1 MLERRTF
8 MTAAA
13 GTALLAAAP
22 AKAPKSAVFGRPR
35 LAAEAARL
43 ERRSGGRLGVA
54 VLDTA
59 TGARF
64 SHRGDERF
72 PLASTFK
79 FLLAGAT
86 LRRVD
91 KGLEQL
97 DRRIAVP
104 AASIVPN
111 SPFSKSRAGGTATVG
126 ELCEAIV
133 TLSDNAGANLL
144 LAPLGGPPGL
154 TRYLRAMGDSVTRL
168 DRFEP
173 AMNSFSETNP
183 RDTTTPRAMTD
194 DLATFLLGDVLSP
207 ASRAQLLAWAA
218 ATSTGPGRIRGGVP
232 AGWTVAHKTGTSGEG
247 DYNDVAFLQPPGRAP
262 LFLSIYLSRSKLE
275 WAPSEAILAAVARA
289 VSAEVAQA

>member
-1 MLERRTF
+1 MIERRTF
-8 MTAAA
+8 MAAAA
-13 GTALLAAAP
+13 GATLLAAAP
-22 AKAPKSAVFGRPR
+22 AKAPKSGVFGKPR
-35 LAAEAARL
+35 LAAEVARL

-64 SHRGDERF
+64 AHRGDERF

-104 AASIVPN
+104 AASIVAN
-111 SPFSKSRAGGTATVG
+111 SPFSKSRAGGTASVG

-154 TRYLRAMGDSVTRL
+154 TRYIRAMGDPVTRL

-207 ASRAQLLAWAA
+207 ASRAQLLAWAT
-218 ATSTGPGRIRGGVP
+218 ATSTGPGRIRSGVP

-247 DYNDVAFLQPPGRAP
+247 DFNDVAFLKPPGRAP
-262 LFLSIYLSRSKLE
+262 LLLSIYLSRSKLE
-275 WAPSEAILAAVARA
+275 WAPSEGILAAVARA
-289 VSAEVAQA
+289 VAAEV

>member
-8 MTAAA
+8 MAAAA

-22 AKAPKSAVFGRPR
+22 AKAPKSAFFGKPR
-35 LAAEAARL
+35 LAAEVARL
-43 ERRSGGRLGVA
+43 ERKSGGRLGVA
-54 VLDTA
+54 LLDTA

-79 FLLAGAT
+79 ILLAGAT

-91 KGLEQL
+91 KGLERL

-104 AASIVPN
+104 AEIIVPN
-111 SPFSKSRAGGTATVG
+111 SPFSKSRAGSTASVA

-133 TLSDNAGANLL
+133 ALSDNAGANLL

-154 TRYLRAMGDSVTRL
+154 TRYLRAMGDPVTRL

-183 RDTTTPRAMTD
+183 RDTTTPRAMAD
-194 DLATFLLGDVLSP
+194 DLKTLLLGDVLSP
-207 ASRAQLLAWAA
+207 ASRAQLLAWAT
-218 ATSTGPGRIRGGVP
+218 ATSTGPARIRAGIP
-232 AGWTVAHKTGTSGEG
+232 ADWILAHKTGTSGEG
-247 DYNDVAFLQPPGRAP
+247 DYNDVAFLQPPGRGP
-262 LFLSIYLSRSKLE
+262 VLLSVYLSRSKLE
-275 WAPSEAILAAVARA
+275 KAPSEAILAAVARA
-289 VSAEVAQA
+289 VAAEA